1 LEEALFKRDE
11 EEKKRDVQ
19 ESNEALR
26 KKNEDDRLARSE
38 AFADAVSEKVA
49 AATEHLR
56 RVMEETQRQ
65 KDYDRAV
72 KKQKKEKKRRLKEQL
87 EEQSKKNDDMA
98 AQRVKDLEEELR
110 DKHNLDKLALQN
122 DLYREKLALDAA
134 TKRAADEA
142 DLALEQKR
150 LQLAQETLKLK
161 KQEYDVEQKQIFDRD
176 MLMKSVQLAHT
187 VKEVSLAERSS
198 MIDENRKAADHQRKK
213 ENQRM

>member
-1 LEEALFKRDE
+1 
-11 EEKKRDVQ
+11 
-19 ESNEALR
+19 
-26 KKNEDDRLARSE
+26 
-38 AFADAVSEKVA
+38 
-49 AATEHLR
+49 
-56 RVMEETQRQ
+56 M
-65 KDYDRAV
+65 
-72 KKQKKEKKRRLKEQL
+72 
-87 EEQSKKNDDMA
+87 
-98 AQRVKDLEEELR
+98 
-110 DKHNLDKLALQN
+110 
-122 DLYREKLALDAA
+122 ALDAA